1 MRKAAFLLLG
11 TLLAGCQ
18 FAPDHERPALPTPAQ
33 YPDYQPEPV
42 EGVVPADL
50 AWRAF
55 FDDPR
60 LRELIEAA
68 LANNR
73 DLRIATARIEEA
85 RGQFRIQDAERY
97 PTLGLGAE
105 ATRGRYATGAS
116 GASSGAG
123 PGAGAGAGSAA
134 GAGAGSAIAERYFV
148 GLTVSAFEL
157 DFWGRVRNL
166 SEAALAQY
174 LATEQARRAFHLS
187 LIGDVAA
194 TYLAIREADQ
204 RIELALETLRTRRET
219 LELAGL
225 RLKAGVTSALEFHQ
239 AAALLTQAETEL
251 ANLRL
256 IRAEQLNYL
265 TVLVGGELPETLPP
279 PVPLGEQLSPTRLSA
294 GLPSDLLYLR
304 PDIIGAE
311 QRLRAARANIG
322 VARAAFFP
330 QISLTGSF
338 GYASTELSGLI
349 GSTNETWSIGPSITL
364 PLFDWGRNEGNL
376 TVAEARETVAI
387 AEYEQA
393 IQTAF
398 REVADALAG
407 RRYLAEQLLA
417 QRKNVA
423 TLQHIAD
430 LANARYA
437 EGVVNYLEVLDAERN
452 LFDARQTLIQTLRA
466 QVQNLVELY
475 IALGGGLPVDRNDY
489 GDR

>member
-1 MRKAAFLLLG
+1 MRRAAVLFFSMLLS
-11 TLLAGCQ
+11 GCQ
-18 FAPDHERPALPTPAQ
+18 FAPEHERPALPTPQQ
-33 YPDYQPEPV
+33 YPDYQPQPPD
-42 EGVVPADL
+42 GVIPADL
-50 AWRAF
+50 SWRAF

-60 LRELIEAA
+60 LRQLIELA

-73 DLRIATARIEEA
+73 DLQIATARIEEA
-85 RGQFRIQDAERY
+85 RGQFRIDDAERF
-97 PTLGLGAE
+97 PTLGLSGE
-105 ATRGRYATGAS
+105 ATRGTYAAGAS
-116 GASSGAG
+116 GSGSAAT
-123 PGAGAGAGSAA
+123 GAGAGGS
-134 GAGAGSAIAERYFV
+134 GAGSAIVERYFL

-166 SEAALAQY
+166 SESARAQY

-194 TYLAIREADQ
+194 TYLAIREAEQ
-204 RIELALETLRTRRET
+204 RIELALETLRTRRES

-225 RLKAGVTSALEFHQ
+225 RLEAGVTSALEFHQ

-251 ANLRL
+251 ASLRL
-256 IRAEQLNYL
+256 TRAEQVNYL

-279 PVPLGEQLSPTRLSA
+279 PVPLAQQLAPTQLSA

-311 QRLRAARANIG
+311 QQLRASRANIG

-330 QISLTGSF
+330 QISLTGRF
-338 GYASTELSGLI
+338 GYASNELSGLI
-349 GSTNETWSIGPSITL
+349 GSANETWSIGPSITL

-376 TVAEARETVAI
+376 TVAEARETVAV
-387 AEYEQA
+387 AEYEQT

-423 TLQHIAD
+423 TLQQIAD
-430 LANARYA
+430 LANARYD
-437 EGVVNYLEVLDAERN
+437 EGVVNYLEVLDAERS
-452 LFDARQTLIQTLRA
+452 LFEARQALIQTLRA

-475 IALGGGLPVDRNDY
+475 VALGGGLPVDRSDI
-489 GDR
+489 GQDQEP